1 MVVTEEDNS
10 PEDSVIQILNQDL
23 IIIHN
28 QAITITTTEDSD
40 PMMVAVSDQ
49 AEVLPVV
56 VLEAAVLQV
65 VEAVASDHLAEA
77 EAAAS
82 EVEDNFKLNNY

>member
-10 PEDSVIQILNQDL
+10 PEDSVIQILSQDL

-65 VEAVASDHLAEA
+65 VEAVASDLAAA

-82 EVEDNFKLNNY
+82 EVADNFKLNNY